1 MSASADPYVTL
12 GVSPGASDAE
22 LRGAYRKLV
31 QRHHPDHNGG
41 SVESARR
48 FEEIQLAY
56 SRVRDLRAGGRPA
69 SVRSA
74 RGTTSRTG
82 PQSARP
88 SRPPPGGASN
98 IDERM
103 AAIEFE
109 LREAQRKRER
119 ELREERERG
128 AQRAREREAQQAR
141 DREAQQARERA
152 AEQAREAARAA
163 NPASSGDRRRAS
175 DEELG
180 YFSTDDS
187 LGKILSDASAELSDR
202 FSHAREHP
210 IVKRVSDLIDGL
222 DDLVSHTDRRKPSG
236 D

>member
-56 SRVRDLRAGGRPA
+56 SEIRDLRARGGSA
-69 SVRSA
+69 GARSA
-74 RGTTSRTG
+74 RGTASRAR

-88 SRPPPGGASN
+88 SRPPPGAGSS

-141 DREAQQARERA
+141 ERA

-163 NPASSGDRRRAS
+163 NPDNSGTPRRAS

-210 IVKRVSDLIDGL
+210 IDGL
-222 DDLVSHTDRRKPSG
+222 DDLVSHTDRKKPSG